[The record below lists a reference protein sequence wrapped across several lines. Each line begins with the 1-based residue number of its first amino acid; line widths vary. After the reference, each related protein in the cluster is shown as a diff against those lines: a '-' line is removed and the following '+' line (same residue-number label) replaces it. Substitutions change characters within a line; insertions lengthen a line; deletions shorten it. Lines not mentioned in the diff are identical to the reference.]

1 MKKNFTSTKGSTY
14 VISTKGRTHVISTK
28 ERTHVISTKGSTHV
42 ISTKGRN
49 LIIDIGNSLI
59 KAAIFIGD
67 GLAVLWTG
75 ELVDEHVLN
84 ALIEEHRPAAAIIS
98 SVRALPVQHVGSAPV
113 LPPELQFL
121 AGHDFPVL
129 VAGHHL
135 ELPVT
140 LRYDTPDTLGTDRL
154 AAAIAAAARFPG
166 EHSAVVNAG
175 SCLTIE
181 FVNDKNEYLG
191 GTIAPGLMM
200 RLKAMHHFTGRL
212 PLVDQL
218 PGDVGMIGNTTK
230 NAMLSGAINGMSAEI
245 DGIISQRQKEIGF
258 FNVILSGGDGKIFVK
273 KLKSS
278 IFAVENIVLQG
289 LNLMLKHNVQHLIQ

>member
-1 MKKNFTSTKGSTY
+1 M
-14 VISTKGRTHVISTK
+14 
-28 ERTHVISTKGSTHV
+28 
-42 ISTKGRN
+42 N
-49 LIIDIGNSLI
+49 LVIDIGNTLI
-59 KAAIFIGD
+59 KAAIFCGEE
-67 GLAVLWTG
+67 LMEMWTG
-75 ELVDEHVLN
+75 TLVDEPAIRHLV
-84 ALIEEHRPAAAIIS
+84 EEHRPEAAIVS
-98 SVRALPVQHVGSAPV
+98 SVRALTGQQAGNGPA
-113 LPPELQFL
+113 LPPELQFMTNL
-121 AGHDFPVL
+121 SFPLL
-129 VAGHHL
+129 VAGTHL
-135 ELPVT
+135 KLPVT
-140 LRYDTPDTLGTDRL
+140 MRYDTAETLGTDRL

-166 EHSAVVNAG
+166 EHSAVVNTG
-175 SCLTIE
+175 SCLTID

-212 PLVDQL
+212 PMIDQV
-218 PGDVGMIGNTTK
+218 PDDVGLIGNTTK